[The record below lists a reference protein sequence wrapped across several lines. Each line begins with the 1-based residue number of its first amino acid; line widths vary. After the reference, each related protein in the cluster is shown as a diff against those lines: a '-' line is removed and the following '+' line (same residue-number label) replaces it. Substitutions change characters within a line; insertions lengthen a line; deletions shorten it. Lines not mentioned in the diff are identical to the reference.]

1 MKLREEH
8 FAKFNFSQGQIRKN
22 LDNALKDLAI
32 AKKDKILEVKFNYT
46 YTALLKA
53 GIALLSM
60 HKIKIRSIPGH
71 HIKLIDTL
79 AQILEDEA
87 IADIGHVMKMKRN
100 QDLYAGGIEVTH
112 KECLEYLNFVER
124 VVETVRKM
132 IIS

>member
-1 MKLREEH
+1 MKFREEH
-8 FAKFNFSQGQIRKN
+8 FTKFNFSSAQIRKN
-22 LDNALKDLAI
+22 LDNALKDLSI
-32 AKKDKILEVKFNYT
+32 AKRDKILEVKFIYT

-79 AQILEDEA
+79 AQMLEDEA
-87 IADIGHVMKMKRN
+87 IADIGHAMRMKRN
-100 QDLYAGGIEVTH
+100 QDLYAGGIAVTN

-124 VVETVRKM
+124 VVESVRKM